1 MQPEDRKKL
10 SLILILLIPT
20 LFWFEAVRRTETL
33 PPPKWKS
40 LYHVLTLTPQK
51 PLLIMAFIGGVI
63 VACGFIFLLKKF
75 SSHDFAG
82 APYKTFYRGSRI
94 ISKSALE
101 KKTREKNVEQIKI
114 AGVPMPSKIENL
126 HLLIGG
132 STGSGKSVLIR
143 ELVYSALLRGDR
155 LIIADPN
162 GDMFSKFGTEKDII
176 LNPYDQRSPGWSL
189 FNEIRNPYDFKRFS
203 LSLIPRGKSPEEEEW
218 ASYGRLLLSETAQTL
233 SATGNPNLQGLFH
246 WTTIAP
252 VEELKNFLQGS
263 AAESLF
269 VGTPRALASA
279 RFILSSKLSAHLP
292 MPPGDFSL
300 RNWLENPKGG
310 NLFIT
315 WREDMAVALRP
326 LISSWVDV
334 LCTSVLSLPEDENRR
349 LWLIIDELA
358 SLENIASLEDAA
370 TKGRKAGLRIVAGLQ
385 STAQLDK
392 IYGHDAAQTLR
403 SCFRSLVVLGGAKTD
418 PKTCEDMSLSLG
430 EHEVERETTTTATQK
445 GSTNTSRQQHHTR
458 ERIVMPSEIASL
470 PDLQGYLAFAGAYD
484 IARIELTPLNF
495 LNRLPA
501 FVERGGEQ
509 CVRSAFL
516 NVN

>member
-10 SLILILLIPT
+10 SLILILLLPA
-20 LFWFEAVRRTETL
+20 LCWLEVVRRTETL
-33 PPPKWKS
+33 TPPKWKA
-40 LYHVLTLTPQK
+40 LYQILILTPQK
-51 PLLIMAFIGGVI
+51 PSLILAFITGLILAIALVL
-63 VACGFIFLLKKF
+63 LLKKL
-75 SSHDFAG
+75 SSNTFAG

-94 ISKSALE
+94 ISKSALTQ
-101 KKTREKNVEQIKI
+101 KTRERKAEQIKI
-114 AGVPMPSKIENL
+114 AGVPMPRKIENL

-143 ELVYSALLRGDR
+143 ELVYSALLRSDR

-162 GDMFSKFGTEKDII
+162 GDMLAKFGTDKDII
-176 LNPYDQRSPGWSL
+176 LNPYDQRSPGWGI
-189 FNEIRNPYDFKRFS
+189 FNEIRNAYDFKRFAI
-203 LSLIPRGKSPEEEEW
+203 SLIPRGKSPEEEEW

-233 SATGNPNLQGLFH
+233 SATGNPSLQNLFH

-252 VEELKNFLQGS
+252 VEELKTFLQGT

-269 VGTPRALASA
+269 VGPPRALASA
-279 RFILSSKLSAHLP
+279 RFVLSSKLTAHLP
-292 MPPGDFSL
+292 MPEGSFSL
-300 RNWLENPKGG
+300 RSWLENPNGG

-326 LISSWVDV
+326 LISAWIDV
-334 LCTSVLSLPEDENRR
+334 LCTSVLSLPEDENRS
-349 LWLIIDELA
+349 LWMVIDELA

-370 TKGRKAGLRIVAGLQ
+370 TKGRKTGLRLVVGLQ

-392 IYGHDAAQTLR
+392 IYGPDSARTLR

-430 EHEVERETTTTATQK
+430 EQEVERETVNATKQK
-445 GSTNTSRQQHHTR
+445 GSTSTSRQQHLTR

-484 IARIELTPLNF
+484 IARIELTPMN
-495 LNRLPA
+495 
-501 FVERGGEQ
+501 FVERMTGVLEREVKIRG
-509 CVRSAFL
+509 F
-516 NVN
+516 